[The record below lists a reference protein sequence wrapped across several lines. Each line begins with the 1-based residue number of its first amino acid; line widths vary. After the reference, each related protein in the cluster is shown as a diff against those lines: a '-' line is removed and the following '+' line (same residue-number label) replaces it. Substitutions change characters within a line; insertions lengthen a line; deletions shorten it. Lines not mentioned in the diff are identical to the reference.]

1 MEKVV
6 AGNRGV
12 ARRRALTAHTVGW
25 AKAPLRRAHHT
36 APEVMGT
43 SPDAFASSRFA
54 HPTASLPHDARD
66 KPRLAPRRL
75 DVLFQIAVRVAAD
88 IAGSCIGPGAA
99 FVVGGARRL
108 AGLVAF
114 SAFHVEIAIVAAE
127 TVDRGFDRTAVLLD
141 HAGAAHAGD
150 AAIVLGARRH
160 VALEPAHRAAGGI
173 GRIIEA
179 PGAAAAVALAYQR
192 AIRRIAGLHRRT
204 RIIAAG
210 PVEIGLRLRI
220 ARVCDVRA
228 DNQRQQTRLEQA
240 GPPHT

>member
-1 MEKVV
+1 MN
-6 AGNRGV
+6 GG
-12 ARRRALTAHTVGW
+12 H
-25 AKAPLRRAHHT
+25 
-36 APEVMGT
+36 
-43 SPDAFASSRFA
+43 
-54 HPTASLPHDARD
+54 ASLCHATQLPHHARD
-66 KPRLAPRRL
+66 EPRLAPRRL
-75 DVLFQIAVRVAAD
+75 DVFFQLAVRVATD
-88 IAGSCIGPGAA
+88 ITGPCIGPGAA
-99 FVVGGARRL
+99 LVVRVAGRL
-108 AGLVAF
+108 ARLVALA
-114 SAFHVEIAIVAAE
+114 AFDLEAAVVAPE
-127 TVDRGFDRTAVLLD
+127 PVDRGFDRTAALLD

-210 PVEIGLRLRI
+210 PVEIGLCLRI
-220 ARVCDVRA
+220 ARGCDVRA

-240 GPPHT
+240 GPP